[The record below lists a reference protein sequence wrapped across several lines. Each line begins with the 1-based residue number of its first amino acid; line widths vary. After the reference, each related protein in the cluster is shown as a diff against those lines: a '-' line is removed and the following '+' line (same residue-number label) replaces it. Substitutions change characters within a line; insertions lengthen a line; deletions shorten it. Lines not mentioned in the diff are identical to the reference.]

1 MFCDRLKSLVSLMDE
16 NKIDTAVITD
26 EDNIY
31 YLTGYY
37 DYLHMDLGSPTL

>member
-1 MFCDRLKSLVSLMDE
+1 MFCDRLKNLVSLMDE

-31 YLTGYY
+31 YLTEYY
-37 DYLHMDLGSPTL
+37 DYLHMDFGSPTL